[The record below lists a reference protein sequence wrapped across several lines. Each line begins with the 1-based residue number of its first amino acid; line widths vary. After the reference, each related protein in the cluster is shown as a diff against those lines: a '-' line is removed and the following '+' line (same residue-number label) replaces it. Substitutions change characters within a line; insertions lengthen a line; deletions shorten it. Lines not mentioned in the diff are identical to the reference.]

1 MKPEILTK
9 LEERGFVTFSGNYNL
24 NLIGVRKDK
33 QIPNKFVDDFYVI
46 YQVGSDWIV
55 HKFPFTS
62 LPGTYWLQNP
72 SRVSGCAVLVHNKQY
87 RGAYD
92 LGLHRGNYEALVQT
106 GAEVSVWRDND
117 KDIHA
122 DYDGEVET
130 GYFGI
135 NIHRASRNHQS
146 ENVNKWSAG
155 CQVFA
160 NPSHFSILI
169 SLVKKQIQNGKG
181 SKCSYTLVTE
191 SLLNNPP
198 KEKEPCPEEESK
210 SPSKSRKRSS
220 RSSSKPSKKLSKP
233 KAPKAKAAPKSRK
246 KKGSK

>member
-33 QIPNKFVDDFYVI
+33 QIPNKFCDDFYIV
-46 YQVGSDWIV
+46 YQDGSDWVI

-62 LPGTYWLQNP
+62 LAGTYWLQNP
-72 SRVSGCAVLVHNKQY
+72 SRVTGCAVMVHNKQY
-87 RGAYD
+87 RGAYE
-92 LGLHRGNYEALVQT
+92 LGLHRGQYTALCQT

-117 KDIHA
+117 KNIHA
-122 DYDGEVET
+122 DYDGKIET

-135 NIHRASRNHQS
+135 NIHRASRTHQS
-146 ENVNKWSAG
+146 EFVNRWSAG
-155 CQVFA
+155 CSVLA
-160 NPSHFSILI
+160 NPSHFNILI
-169 SLVKKQIQNGKG
+169 KAVKRQIQNGFG

-191 SLLNNPP
+191 SFLNNPP
-198 KEKEPCPEEESK
+198 KGADSCQEEESK
-210 SPSKSRKRSS
+210 SQSKSPKRSS
-220 RSSSKPSKKLSKP
+220 RSSSKPSKKSSKP
-233 KAPKAKAAPKSRK
+233 KAPKAKAVRKSPK